1 MGLGRIAFKPVD
13 EPGLGRAEGEPVA
26 AGLLECNKELS
37 ATVHRFFVQFI
48 FALELDLERVLTAH
62 RMVSATLPPDGDI
75 RLRGVPVAEV
85 QYPEVLQYFLDDG
98 LVYQFDPV
106 GVGWLQRRQGWE
118 N

>member
-26 AGLLECNKELS
+26 AGLLERNEELP

-48 FALELDLERVLTAH
+48 FAFELDLERVLAAH
-62 RMVSATLPPDGDI
+62 RMVSASLTPDGDI
-75 RLRGVPVAEV
+75 SLGSVPLAEV
-85 QYPEVLQYFLDDG
+85 QYPEVLEYFLDDG

-106 GVGWLQRRQGWE
+106 GVGCLQWCQC
-118 N
+118 